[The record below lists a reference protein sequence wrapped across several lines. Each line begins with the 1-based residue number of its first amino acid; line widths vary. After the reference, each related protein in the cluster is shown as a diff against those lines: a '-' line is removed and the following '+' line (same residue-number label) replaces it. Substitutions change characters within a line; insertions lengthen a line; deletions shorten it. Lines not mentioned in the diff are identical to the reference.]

1 MGRGQEKGAHPL
13 HIHILLDK
21 HDLLYSK
28 ITVQCFYVNIQVV
41 ILEQRCVE
49 LQGVC
54 VSVVHRL

>member
-13 HIHILLDK
+13 HMHILLDK

-41 ILEQRCVE
+41 MLEQRCVE

-54 VSVVHRL
+54 V